1 MVRLS
6 TTNWNNFVSAFPQ
19 VESRLIGFDR
29 VFDAVNR
36 LHTIEGG
43 QSNSFPPYNIKKLD
57 DENYEITL
65 ALAGFKKS
73 ELSVVVEDGNL
84 VVKGEQEKSEDEF
97 LHKGIAER
105 NFTRTWALAD
115 EVKVTGSKLKDGV
128 LTISLVHEIP
138 EEKKHTSI
146 AVSYTHL
153 TLPTT
158 PYV

>member
-36 LHTIEGG
+36 LHSIEGG

-73 ELSVVVEDGNL
+73 ELSVVVEDGIL

-115 EVKVTGSKLKDGV
+115 EVKVSGSKLEDGV

-138 EEKKHTSI
+138 EEKKPVDI
-146 AVSYTHL
+146 KIK
-153 TLPTT
+153 
-158 PYV
+158 

>member
-73 ELSVVVEDGNL
+73 ELSVVVEDGSL

-138 EEKKHTSI
+138 EEKKPTSI
-146 AVSYTHL
+146 DIK
-153 TLPTT
+153 
-158 PYV
+158 

>member
-6 TTNWNNFVSAFPQ
+6 TTNWNDFVSAFPQ
-19 VESRLIGFDR
+19 IESRLIGFDR
-29 VFDAVNR
+29 VFDAVQRVN
-36 LHTIEGG
+36 TSEA
-43 QSNSFPPYNIKKLD
+43 NFPPYNIKKLD

-84 VVKGEQEKSEDEF
+84 IVKGEQAETSKSEF

-115 EVKVTGSKLKDGV
+115 EVKVTGSKLEDGV

-138 EEKKHTSI
+138 EDKKPI
-146 AVSYTHL
+146 EIKIK
-153 TLPTT
+153 
-158 PYV
+158 

>member
-36 LHTIEGG
+36 LHSIEGG

-84 VVKGEQEKSEDEF
+84 VVKGEQDKSEDEF

-115 EVKVTGSKLKDGV
+115 EVKVSGSKLEDGV

-138 EEKKHTSI
+138 EEKKPVDI
-146 AVSYTHL
+146 KIK
-153 TLPTT
+153 
-158 PYV
+158 

>member
-1 MVRLS
+1 MVRLN
-6 TTNWNNFVSAFPQ
+6 TRNWNDFVSAFPQ

-36 LHTIEGG
+36 LHLIEGG

-57 DENYEITL
+57 NENYQIQI
-65 ALAGFKKS
+65 ALAGYKKE

-115 EVKVTGSKLKDGV
+115 EVKVSGSKLEDGV

-138 EEKKHTSI
+138 EEKKPVDI
-146 AVSYTHL
+146 KIK
-153 TLPTT
+153 
-158 PYV
+158 

>member
-115 EVKVTGSKLKDGV
+115 EVKVSGSKLEDGV
-128 LTISLVHEIP
+128 LTISLLHQKP
-138 EEKKHTSI
+138 DEKKPLDIKSK
-146 AVSYTHL
+146 
-153 TLPTT
+153 
-158 PYV
+158 

>member
-115 EVKVTGSKLKDGV
+115 EVKVSGSKLEDGV

-138 EEKKHTSI
+138 EEKKPTSI
-146 AVSYTHL
+146 DIK
-153 TLPTT
+153 
-158 PYV
+158 

>member
-6 TTNWNNFVSAFPQ
+6 TTNSTNFVSAFPQ

-29 VFDAVNR
+29 VFDAVQR
-36 LHTIEGG
+36 LHTVEGG

-73 ELSVVVEDGNL
+73 ELSVVVEDGSL

-138 EEKKHTSI
+138 EEKKPTSI
-146 AVSYTHL
+146 DIK
-153 TLPTT
+153 
-158 PYV
+158 

>member
-29 VFDAVNR
+29 VFDAVQR
-36 LHTIEGG
+36 LHTVEGG

-73 ELSVVVEDGNL
+73 ELSVVVEDRSL

-138 EEKKHTSI
+138 EEKKPTSI
-146 AVSYTHL
+146 DIK
-153 TLPTT
+153 
-158 PYV
+158 

>member
-6 TTNWNNFVSAFPQ
+6 TSNWNDFVSAFPQ

-36 LHTIEGG
+36 LHLIEGG
-43 QSNSFPPYNIKKLD
+43 QSNAFPPYNIKKLD
-57 DENYEITL
+57 NENYEITL
-65 ALAGFKKS
+65 ALAGFQKS

-115 EVKVTGSKLKDGV
+115 DVKVTGSKLKDGV

-138 EEKKHTSI
+138 EEKKPTSI
-146 AVSYTHL
+146 EIK
-153 TLPTT
+153 
-158 PYV
+158 

>member
-6 TTNWNNFVSAFPQ
+6 TQNWNDFVSAFPQ

-36 LHTIEGG
+36 LHSIEGG

-115 EVKVTGSKLKDGV
+115 EVKVSGSKLEDGV

-138 EEKKHTSI
+138 EEKKPVDI
-146 AVSYTHL
+146 KIK
-153 TLPTT
+153 
-158 PYV
+158 

>member
-1 MVRLS
+1 MVRLN
-6 TTNWNNFVSAFPQ
+6 TTNWNDFVSAFPQ

-29 VFDAVNR
+29 VFDAVTK
-36 LHTIEGG
+36 LHTVEGG

-57 DENYEITL
+57 AENYEIQI
-65 ALAGFKKS
+65 ALAGFSKS
-73 ELSVVVEDGNL
+73 ELNISVEDGNL

-115 EVKVTGSKLKDGV
+115 EVKVSGSKLEDGV

-138 EEKKHTSI
+138 EEKKPVDI
-146 AVSYTHL
+146 KIK
-153 TLPTT
+153 
-158 PYV
+158 

>member
-6 TTNWNNFVSAFPQ
+6 TTNWNNFVSTFPQ

-36 LHTIEGG
+36 LHSIEGG

-115 EVKVTGSKLKDGV
+115 EVKVSGSKLEDGV

-138 EEKKHTSI
+138 EEKKPVDI
-146 AVSYTHL
+146 KIK
-153 TLPTT
+153 
-158 PYV
+158 

>member
-36 LHTIEGG
+36 LHSIEGG

-105 NFTRTWALAD
+105 YFTRTWALAD
-115 EVKVTGSKLKDGV
+115 EVKVSGSKLEDGV

-138 EEKKHTSI
+138 EEKKPVDI
-146 AVSYTHL
+146 KIK
-153 TLPTT
+153 
-158 PYV
+158 

>member
-36 LHTIEGG
+36 LHSIEGG

-138 EEKKHTSI
+138 EEKKPTSI
-146 AVSYTHL
+146 DIK
-153 TLPTT
+153 
-158 PYV
+158 

>member
-29 VFDAVNR
+29 VFDAVHK

-115 EVKVTGSKLKDGV
+115 EVKVSGSKLEDGV

-138 EEKKHTSI
+138 EEKKPVDI
-146 AVSYTHL
+146 KIK
-153 TLPTT
+153 
-158 PYV
+158 

>member
-6 TTNWNNFVSAFPQ
+6 TTNWNDFVSAFPQ
-19 VESRLIGFDR
+19 IESRLIGFDR
-29 VFDAVNR
+29 VFDAVQRVN
-36 LHTIEGG
+36 TSEA
-43 QSNSFPPYNIKKLD
+43 NFPPYNIKKLD

-84 VVKGEQEKSEDEF
+84 IVKGEQAETSKSEF

-115 EVKVTGSKLKDGV
+115 EVKVTGSKLEDGV

-138 EEKKHTSI
+138 EEKKPI
-146 AVSYTHL
+146 DIKIK
-153 TLPTT
+153 
-158 PYV
+158 

>member
-6 TTNWNNFVSAFPQ
+6 TQNWNDFVSAFPQ

-36 LHTIEGG
+36 LHSIEGG

-115 EVKVTGSKLKDGV
+115 EVKVSGSKLEDGV

-138 EEKKHTSI
+138 EEKKPI
-146 AVSYTHL
+146 DIKIILKAL
-153 TLPTT
+153 
-158 PYV
+158 